1 MRSLAKQKTS
11 GLPAEVASQ
20 HVALL
25 EAWRA
30 AEQRHVRRLR
40 AAKTATER
48 AAIARILRDVFGNKD
63 AQKNLTTQL
72 PASVV
77 AAARKRARE
86 RTRAFAPLK
95 KALDLEARWAAGKD
109 LPNQKNREKLRGL
122 FDKASRAL
130 SDEHRGLVRAHA
142 ARAWS
147 QDR

>member
-1 MRSLAKQKTS
+1 MQ
-11 GLPAEVASQ
+11 VAGPRD
-20 HVALL
+20 A
-25 EAWRA
+25 
-30 AEQRHVRRLR
+30 
-40 AAKTATER
+40 R

-63 AQKNLTTQL
+63 AQKDLSTQL

-86 RTRAFAPLK
+86 RTRALAPLK

-130 SDEHRGLVRAHA
+130 SDEHRDLVRAHA